1 MYLCLYITSGFPA
14 LVENLYRQRGHVE
27 PVLINHDPEKWVE
40 FMADTGREVGAD
52 LSHYTRRTANRHAS
66 SRSSTDPSSNASPSG
81 GRRYVKN
88 MTDLEKLD
96 IGYRFAQK
104 LEHSTYLKEIGS
116 RREVLVSVLEKKKM
130 EEDRGD
136 IADMGGLIDFR

>member
-1 MYLCLYITSGFPA
+1 
-14 LVENLYRQRGHVE
+14 
-27 PVLINHDPEKWVE
+27 
-40 FMADTGREVGAD
+40 
-52 LSHYTRRTANRHAS
+52 
-66 SRSSTDPSSNASPSG
+66 
-81 GRRYVKN
+81 